1 MSINKVRKD
10 MEMLVEDW
18 FGLEKESIITNLRI
32 CVDSF
37 LTLEILSRIFLDS
50 VHFCFAI
57 PSRAT
62 AREQIQAKLNYI
74 SREPSPSFPK
84 K

>member
-1 MSINKVRKD
+1 

-37 LTLEILSRIFLDS
+37 LTLEILSQIFLDS
-50 VHFCFAI
+50 C
-57 PSRAT
+57 AT
-62 AREQIQAKLNYI
+62 FVLQFHQEPPQENRYKLN
-74 SREPSPSFPK
+74 
-84 K
+84 

>member
-1 MSINKVRKD
+1 MSKIKLEKD

-37 LTLEILSRIFLDS
+37 LTLEILSQIFLDS
-50 VHFCFAI
+50 CATFVLQFHQE
-57 PSRAT
+57 PSQENRY
-62 AREQIQAKLNYI
+62 KLN
-74 SREPSPSFPK
+74 
-84 K
+84 